1 MRRLAAIAA
10 ALLVALGLLV
20 ALVLLLVDPDEL
32 RAPIVA
38 RASAA
43 LGREVELGELD
54 LAFLPVPALRVREIR
69 VAGAAPE
76 DPPFAEIGELRLTV
90 SVLPLLAGRIVLGA
104 VALENPRLRIPLD
117 EEGRLVLPGAD
128 LPDESPAQPDAGE
141 DAASGLI
148 FAVQRISVNDAELEA
163 GPWRVEG
170 ASARGSLALDGSVE
184 LEFRADLPGLGELRN
199 GRAELSGLVSGE
211 ASGDVRAELEVELAP
226 LASLLELEQVLEGSA
241 AGLVTAQL
249 AAGQLADAR
258 ASLEIQ
264 DFRALAGEVGLEGD
278 ASVEAVLSEASL
290 LEVSAR
296 LGDNE
301 IGMQIALD
309 KPELALEIKPGR
321 LDLGEL
327 SPFLSGV
334 PALGGSLEIESL
346 EIQPEPLRV
355 RGSVGLERVAYPI
368 EQGQA
373 RLTGSLAGRGSVLR
387 LDAETLE
394 IGGEQATLAGT
405 YDLARGTV
413 AVDVGTSQADLGALL
428 AALLGRSELSG
439 SLTSSA
445 SLSGPPDVEV
455 ISGSGSFRIVD
466 GSIRGFSLLRQ
477 VFGDFASLPVLV
489 ASMQGKDLSR
499 YEEEE
504 FESLSA
510 DFRVADGRL
519 ITQNL
524 TLVYGNATAYLRG
537 GIGLSD
543 GALDLSGRVMLSR
556 EVDEE
561 LGKASGRQTVIPIA
575 AITGTVDSPRLRLDR
590 QALAGLALEY
600 ASGSGRLQEK
610 LEEALGEEGAGQVK
624 DLLDSL
630 LRGGR

>member
-10 ALLVALGLLV
+10 GLLVALCLLV

-32 RAPIVA
+32 REPIVA
-38 RASAA
+38 RASLA

-54 LAFLPVPALRVREIR
+54 LAFLPVPALRAKEIR
-69 VAGAAPE
+69 IAGAAAQ
-76 DPPFAEIGELRLTV
+76 DPPFAEIGELRLNV
-90 SVLPLLAGRIVLGA
+90 SPLPLLAGRIVLGA
-104 VALENPRLRIPLD
+104 VALENPRLHIPLD
-117 EEGRLVLPGAD
+117 EEGRLVLPGAG
-128 LPDESPAQPDAGE
+128 ESPARPDAAE
-141 DAASGLI
+141 EAASGLI
-148 FAVQRISVNDAELEA
+148 LAVRRISVSDAELEA
-163 GPWRVEG
+163 GPWRIEG
-170 ASARGSLALDGSVE
+170 ASVQGSLALDGSAE

-211 ASGDVRAELEVELAP
+211 PAGEVRAELDVDLAT
-226 LASLLELEQVLEGSA
+226 LATLLELEQVLEGRA
-241 AGLVTAQL
+241 AGPVTAQL
-249 AAGQLADAR
+249 AAGQLAGAR
-258 ASLEIQ
+258 ATLEIE
-264 DFRALAGEVGLEGD
+264 DFRALAGEAGLHGD

-296 LGDNE
+296 LGSNE
-301 IGMQIALD
+301 LGVQIALD
-309 KPELALEIKPGR
+309 KPELTLEIRPGR
-321 LDLGEL
+321 LDLGTL

-334 PALGGSLEIESL
+334 PSLGGSLEIESL

-368 EQGQA
+368 EQGEAQ
-373 RLTGSLAGRGSVLR
+373 LTGSLTGRGSVLR

-394 IGGEQATLAGT
+394 IGGEQATLSGT

-413 AVDVGTSQADLGALL
+413 SVDAGTSEADLGALL
-428 AALLGRSELSG
+428 PALLGRSELSG

-445 SLSGPPDVEV
+445 NLSGPPEVDV

-489 ASMQGKDLSR
+489 ASMEGKDLSR

-510 DFRVADGRL
+510 DFRIADGSL
-519 ITQNL
+519 VTQNL
-524 TLVYGNATAYLRG
+524 TLVYGNATAHLRG

-556 EVDEE
+556 EVDDE
-561 LGKASGRQTVIPIA
+561 LGKASGRQTVIPIS